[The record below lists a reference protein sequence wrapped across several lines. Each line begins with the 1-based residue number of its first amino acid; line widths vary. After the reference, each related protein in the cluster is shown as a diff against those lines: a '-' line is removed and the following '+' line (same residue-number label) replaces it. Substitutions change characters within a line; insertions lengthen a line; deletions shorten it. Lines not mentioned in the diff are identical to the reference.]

1 MKQRNTKKEIK
12 KIDDSPDEISD
23 EELDE
28 LIKKATGTVKIVINE
43 NVIRKLIAEFI
54 DETKSDVH
62 YAISEMSTEELKTIP
77 LIIPRGQQ
85 SKGGKQEKNICEMC
99 EVYMTDEKCDLEDS
113 CPAAGVVKRL
123 KEAEKTI
130 KEKEKIIK
138 EKEKEIRDIKK
149 KLSDS
154 ELRRSYMIDPMAIGD
169 RHEMGG

>member
-1 MKQRNTKKEIK
+1 M
-12 KIDDSPDEISD
+12 
-23 EELDE
+23 
-28 LIKKATGTVKIVINE
+28 KIVINE
-43 NVIRKLIAEFI
+43 NVLRKLITEFI

-85 SKGGKQEKNICEMC
+85 PKGGKQEKNICEMC
-99 EVYMTDEKCDLEDS
+99 EAYMTDEKCDLEDS

-130 KEKEKIIK
+130 KEKEKVIK

>member
-1 MKQRNTKKEIK
+1 
-12 KIDDSPDEISD
+12 
-23 EELDE
+23 
-28 LIKKATGTVKIVINE
+28 
-43 NVIRKLIAEFI
+43 
-54 DETKSDVH
+54 
-62 YAISEMSTEELKTIP
+62 
-77 LIIPRGQQ
+77 
-85 SKGGKQEKNICEMC
+85 
-99 EVYMTDEKCDLEDS
+99 MTDEKCDLEDS

-154 ELRRSYMIDPMAIGD
+154 ELRRSYMIDTMAIGD